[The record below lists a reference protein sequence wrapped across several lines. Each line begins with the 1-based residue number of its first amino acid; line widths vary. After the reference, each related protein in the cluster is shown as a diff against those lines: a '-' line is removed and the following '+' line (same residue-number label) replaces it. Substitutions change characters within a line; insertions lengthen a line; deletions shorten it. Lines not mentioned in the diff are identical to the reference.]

1 MLVAGDHDD
10 TDTRFTT
17 ALIFKT
23 SVLYSS
29 PLATPGNPMCLF
41 AASI

>member
-1 MLVAGDHDD
+1 MLVASDHDG
-10 TDTRFTT
+10 TGAHFT
-17 ALIFKT
+17 AAIIFKT
-23 SVLYSS
+23 NVLYSS